1 MGQQPQSSSKEN
13 TNASK
18 DDKSTQSIAAPDT
31 GLQHLKQGL
40 AKDAGELGGGLK
52 TLATGV
58 ADEAKHAVEGQL
70 SSQKSRVVDGLA
82 GVAQAI
88 RHVGQ
93 GGRGQ
98 SDESPISPALM
109 PYIDQAADQVE
120 RASAYFDKKSLGE
133 VASDVEGFARREPAL
148 FLGGAFALGLLG
160 GRFLKAS
167 RPASTGAGAGAYA
180 RAGSSRGGRQNET
193 GRNRNDSFGRGQNE
207 EMGASGN
214 RGGNGSD
221 AIGNNGGRPAFDSNR
236 DAGKQDKSKAES
248 GSSWTSP
255 SASRPSSFDA
265 SDRGAQNSGGKTPG
279 TYQASS
285 RGVTGSDES
294 EKKEGTPNLGA
305 NQGGAPQEITVTTS
319 TNGNLPKGGKTA
331 DGKSYDG
338 KTVAS

>member
-18 DDKSTQSIAAPDT
+18 DDKSTQSITAPDT

-40 AKDAGELGGGLK
+40 VKDAGDLGGGLK

-70 SSQKSRVVDGLA
+70 SSQKSRVVEGLA

-88 RHVGQ
+88 RHVRQ
-93 GGRGQ
+93 GGGGQ

-167 RPASTGAGAGAYA
+167 RPASTGSTAGAYA

-193 GRNRNDSFGRGQNE
+193 GRDRNDSFGRGQNE
-207 EMGASGN
+207 AAASGN
-214 RGGNGSD
+214 RSGNGND
-221 AIGNNGGRPAFDSNR
+221 AIGNNAGRAAFDPNR
-236 DAGKQDKSKAES
+236 DAGKQDKSKPES

-255 SASRPSSFDA
+255 SGSPPSSSNA
-265 SDRGAQNSGGKTPG
+265 KDRAAQNSGGTTPG
-279 TYQASS
+279 THQGSS
-285 RGVTGSDES
+285 RGVTGNDGS
-294 EKKEGTPNLGA
+294 EKKEGAPNLGA

-319 TNGNLPKGGKTA
+319 TNGNLPKDGKSA